1 MRSEQRSAGTVRLAV
16 GRLIIASLVG
26 LMFLVGLVGTV
37 YLSLRSPEVSV
48 PNVVGRNRWDGE
60 AELEKAGLKMRVRV
74 TRPSL
79 KVKPDT
85 ILDQSPRAG
94 EVVKAGQTIAVVV
107 SRTPVGNEIEA
118 LNESE
123 KAAQEAAAQPTPM
136 LENTNRE
143 RRRPPRNANQ
153 NANQNANA
161 NQSANLNANANAN
174 RRPPANANEP
184 ARNVNASARNAN
196 ARPVETPRSANANR
210 SSTNVNRPRSATNS
224 NQPPRAAEPA
234 KRLP

>member
-1 MRSEQRSAGTVRLAV
+1 MRSGERSEKPVRLAV
-16 GRLIIASLVG
+16 GRLVIALMVG
-26 LMFLVGLVGTV
+26 AMFLVGLVGTV

-48 PNVVGRNRWDGE
+48 PNLVGRNRWDGE
-60 AELEKAGLKMRVRV
+60 AELEKVGLKMRVRV

-107 SRTPVGNEIEA
+107 SRTPIGNEIEA
-118 LNESE
+118 LKESE

-143 RRRPPRNANQ
+143 RRRPNRNANQ
-153 NANQNANA
+153 NANQNANG
-161 NQSANLNANANAN
+161 NANLNVNAN

-184 ARNVNASARNAN
+184 ARNVNANRSGANVN
-196 ARPVETPRSANANR
+196 ARPAEASRNVNANR
-210 SSTNVNRPRSATNS
+210 SGVNANRPRSVTNS
-224 NQPPRAAEPA
+224 NQPPRAAEPV
-234 KRLP
+234 KRVP

>member
-1 MRSEQRSAGTVRLAV
+1 MRSGERSERPVRLAV
-16 GRLIIASLVG
+16 GRLVIALMVG
-26 LMFLVGLVGTV
+26 AMFLVGLVGTV

-48 PNVVGRNRWDGE
+48 PNLVGRNRWDGE
-60 AELEKAGLKMRVRV
+60 AELERVGLKMRVRV

-107 SRTPVGNEIEA
+107 SRTPIGNEIEA

-143 RRRPPRNANQ
+143 RRRPNRNANQ

-161 NQSANLNANANAN
+161 NGNANLNVNAN

-184 ARNVNASARNAN
+184 ARNVNANRSGANVN
-196 ARPVETPRSANANR
+196 ARPAEASRNVNANR
-210 SSTNVNRPRSATNS
+210 SGVNANRPRSVTNS
-224 NQPPRAAEPA
+224 NQPPRAAEPV
-234 KRLP
+234 KRVP

>member
-1 MRSEQRSAGTVRLAV
+1 MRLAV
-16 GRLIIASLVG
+16 GRLVIALMVG
-26 LMFLVGLVGTV
+26 AMFLVGLVGTV

-48 PNVVGRNRWDGE
+48 PNLVGRNRWDGE
-60 AELEKAGLKMRVRV
+60 AELEKVGLKMRVRV

-107 SRTPVGNEIEA
+107 SRTPIGNEIEA
-118 LNESE
+118 LKESE

-143 RRRPPRNANQ
+143 RRRPNRNANQ
-153 NANQNANA
+153 NANQNANG
-161 NQSANLNANANAN
+161 NANLNVNAN

-184 ARNVNASARNAN
+184 ARNVNANRSGANVN
-196 ARPVETPRSANANR
+196 ARPAEASRNVNANR
-210 SSTNVNRPRSATNS
+210 SGVNANRPRSVTNS
-224 NQPPRAAEPA
+224 NQPPRAAEPV
-234 KRLP
+234 KRVP